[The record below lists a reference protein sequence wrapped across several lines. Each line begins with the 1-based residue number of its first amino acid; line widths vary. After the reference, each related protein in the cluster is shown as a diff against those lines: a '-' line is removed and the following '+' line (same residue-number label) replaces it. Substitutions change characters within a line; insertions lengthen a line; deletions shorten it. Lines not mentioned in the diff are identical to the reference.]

1 MKKIW
6 RSFFLL
12 IIAVIVVVSSLN
24 IVSFAAGNT
33 VLGINNKS
41 PKVGDTVVITV
52 TIRANEAMYATE
64 AYLSYDKSVLK
75 FENGTSANTDGDKI
89 KIVGTPGGNDNQS
102 YNLNFTVIAAGK
114 SGITVSDASY
124 VGQDMVSVTGSSFTL
139 TVEEDVTSS
148 TPSDTPSD
156 TTSTPPSSNANLA
169 SLKVSGGTLSPK
181 FDANTTSYTVTVAN
195 DVKKTT
201 ITATTADKDAKIN
214 GAGNINLNI
223 GDNKRIITV
232 TATDGTKK
240 VYNLIIKRL
249 SDEEPDDT
257 SSDSTTSENPSEP
270 SDPYAVMIDG
280 VLYRIQTDLSGLTPP
295 IGYNQTEIAYNGVTI
310 PVYTDSGSK
319 MMLYSLKSDSSEG
332 DAQLYI
338 YDSVKKQFKKIEFI
352 ETNDR
357 FYIFT
362 DLEKNV
368 SAPSGFYEKH
378 IEIEGKQI
386 KAFAYKD
393 NLLRDFYVVYCYT
406 DGKYEYYRY
415 DSKEQT
421 LQRFPEFAPV
431 ISEETDA
438 PVSSNDSEDA
448 GLLEKFS
455 ALPENGK
462 IVIIAIIIAAVS
474 IIALII
480 LLVIFIIN
488 RRDEDYK
495 EGAFSTEDYGYD
507 YSVDDAVPFDT
518 VTKDITDTNTT
529 EPQDE

>member
-249 SDEEPDDT
+249 SDEEREFADAAL
-257 SSDSTTSENPSEP
+257 PSAGTKEIPPP
-270 SDPYAVMIDG
+270 SHP
-280 VLYRIQTDLSGLTPP
+280 VL
-295 IGYNQTEIAYNGVTI
+295 
-310 PVYTDSGSK
+310 
-319 MMLYSLKSDSSEG
+319 
-332 DAQLYI
+332 
-338 YDSVKKQFKKIEFI
+338 VKK
-352 ETNDR
+352 
-357 FYIFT
+357 
-362 DLEKNV
+362 
-368 SAPSGFYEKH
+368 
-378 IEIEGKQI
+378 
-386 KAFAYKD
+386 
-393 NLLRDFYVVYCYT
+393 
-406 DGKYEYYRY
+406 
-415 DSKEQT
+415 
-421 LQRFPEFAPV
+421 
-431 ISEETDA
+431 
-438 PVSSNDSEDA
+438 
-448 GLLEKFS
+448 
-455 ALPENGK
+455 
-462 IVIIAIIIAAVS
+462 
-474 IIALII
+474 
-480 LLVIFIIN
+480 
-488 RRDEDYK
+488 
-495 EGAFSTEDYGYD
+495 
-507 YSVDDAVPFDT
+507 
-518 VTKDITDTNTT
+518 
-529 EPQDE
+529 